1 MNRFGL
7 TNADLIELASDEA
20 FQEIFARDPV
30 LDKLEAEAYDEQ
42 KEFFSLNWFLGLA
55 PVKVGKSPLHPLTAG
70 RWAFL
75 WAIKNGYA
83 RGGKVTQL
91 DADIFLYIMGKEL
104 RDLGCSVEEIPV
116 KAAGFSAASGLS
128 FEQAHEEIKFL
139 IAVAFLPL
147 QMLPP
152 PKKDEIIN
160 SKYDTEWLA
169 DLVSVV
175 AKESGEPARYILHEM
190 PLTAACAYVVSS
202 RKAFDTKHEIRRRP
216 PEEIAEEIMTRT
228 YELGSLYLAEKRK
241 TN

>member
-7 TNADLIELASDEA
+7 SSADLIELASDDA

-42 KEFFSLNWFLGLA
+42 REFFALNWFLGLA

-75 WAIKNGYA
+75 WAIGNGYA
-83 RGGKVTQL
+83 RGGKVTAL
-91 DADIFLYIMGKEL
+91 DADILLYVMGKDL
-104 RDLGCSVEEIPV
+104 RDLGCTVDEIPE
-116 KAAGFSAASGLS
+116 KAAGFAAASGLT

-160 SKYDTEWLA
+160 PKYDTEWLA
-169 DLVSVV
+169 DLVSIVS
-175 AKESGEPARYILHEM
+175 KESGEPARYILHEM
-190 PLTAACAYVVSS
+190 PLTAACAYIISS
-202 RKAFDTKHEIRRRP
+202 RKAVDTKHEIRRRP
-216 PEEIAEEIMTRT
+216 PEKISEEIMERS